1 MHMRRQDWKRCEAG
15 YGPSGSVTVHWTD
28 PVDSS
33 QFYIPMASAF
43 VSKLAATAARVHS
56 EHPFD
61 VIYSHYLE
69 PYGVAGRL
77 VADIARVP
85 HVVRMAGSDAG
96 RLWRH
101 PQLEALYDHVLRSA
115 ATVIATGVVAGRAIK
130 HGVRPERIAAVGGF
144 ELPEDLF
151 RPDGPR
157 LDLVALR
164 REVEPDPELRDLIW
178 GGFAGGLPYFGIYGK
193 LGETKGSFALLAAMQ
208 RLKQAGLEVGL
219 VAMAHGWPALE
230 SKFRARAE
238 ELGIADR
245 ILQIPFLPHWRVP
258 EFLRSCLAACCLEQ
272 DFPIPFHTPV
282 IAREVLMCG
291 TCLVGSTEV
300 LRKLPDHER
309 LPDGYGCVAIEDVQ
323 DVEALSARLAAI
335 ARDPEPTAA
344 VAARGRAFA
353 RAAPADVSAPERIE
367 RLLEAAARRRVPSR
381 RLRTAADATA
391 DDEDPR
397 FPVTQ
402 LAAST
407 LEPAVPGPG
416 MSQPPPSRPIDL
428 PRAREVL
435 AATEK
440 GLREGDARLAGAAAA
455 IRLEIAIAEA
465 ENAAGADAPMQGRD
479 PLFRLRANRWAMVE
493 GDLAALVPVRDLQL
507 RMLTV
512 DVSELVDGQTR
523 AASPAASG
531 LSHVIVRKAPRFRL
545 PLPARGERVG
555 VRRPLHE
562 SELVEAPP
570 HPALRADLSPQAGR
584 GRECD
589 TALPHARVPRPRH
602 VVAFAPVNGG
612 RREPLFISDET
623 ARIVELSDGTRT
635 ALEIAT
641 EIATEIAAANQS
653 EGVRRVLRRI
663 EDLFV
668 SGLLWL
674 QEPRGPAAA
683 PSPMWPQ

>member
-1 MHMRRQDWKRCEAG
+1 
-15 YGPSGSVTVHWTD
+15 
-28 PVDSS
+28 
-33 QFYIPMASAF
+33 
-43 VSKLAATAARVHS
+43 
-56 EHPFD
+56 
-61 VIYSHYLE
+61 
-69 PYGVAGRL
+69 
-77 VADIARVP
+77 
-85 HVVRMAGSDAG
+85 
-96 RLWRH
+96 
-101 PQLEALYDHVLRSA
+101 
-115 ATVIATGVVAGRAIK
+115 
-130 HGVRPERIAAVGGF
+130 
-144 ELPEDLF
+144 
-151 RPDGPR
+151 
-157 LDLVALR
+157 
-164 REVEPDPELRDLIW
+164 
-178 GGFAGGLPYFGIYGK
+178 
-193 LGETKGSFALLAAMQ
+193 
-208 RLKQAGLEVGL
+208 
-219 VAMAHGWPALE
+219 
-230 SKFRARAE
+230 
-238 ELGIADR
+238 
-245 ILQIPFLPHWRVP
+245 
-258 EFLRSCLAACCLEQ
+258 
-272 DFPIPFHTPV
+272 
-282 IAREVLMCG
+282 
-291 TCLVGSTEV
+291 
-300 LRKLPDHER
+300 
-309 LPDGYGCVAIEDVQ
+309 
-323 DVEALSARLAAI
+323 
-335 ARDPEPTAA
+335 
-344 VAARGRAFA
+344 
-353 RAAPADVSAPERIE
+353 
-367 RLLEAAARRRVPSR
+367 
-381 RLRTAADATA
+381 
-391 DDEDPR
+391 
-397 FPVTQ
+397 
-402 LAAST
+402 
-407 LEPAVPGPG
+407 